1 VEGKYALNSSDAPY
15 SGIAKAFGE
24 ICRKFKNSPNG
35 SASII
40 AEIISETLEDE
51 VETLI
56 HLIPELDD
64 VVYSYTT
71 VVIAD
76 KMTSNMMDTNVSR
89 TPFVH

>member
-1 VEGKYALNSSDAPY
+1 VEGKYALNSSNAPY

-24 ICRKFKNSPNG
+24 ICQKIKNSPNG
-35 SASII
+35 SVSII

-64 VVYSYTT
+64 VVSSYTT

-76 KMTSNMMDTNVSR
+76 NDIKHGHERFKNAFHTLT
-89 TPFVH
+89 